1 MIESNTGPMDGT
13 PSGSRGPSVPARL
26 LRVPRRL
33 LLVPL
38 VAARA
43 VARRL
48 PGSGSRLSRYLP
60 ESKGD
65 LALVLATLT
74 AIILVGGA
82 TVAVMRSNPTASEL
96 AFDAPTLVAAGP
108 TTTTLPAPTSST
120 VAAAA
125 PAPQTQ
131 PIAPPK
137 EPRAK
142 EPIVQIGEI
151 HIPKIGL
158 VHAIF
163 EGVTLTVIDE
173 GPGHWPG
180 SAVPGQLGNAVFAG
194 HRVTHSHPFR
204 RINELVPGDEVI
216 FRTNNGVFT
225 YHVTGSEVVTPKD
238 VHIVTPTPDATITLF
253 ACHPPGSARQRY
265 VIRGSFFSSAPA

>member
-1 MIESNTGPMDGT
+1 MESASTVR
-13 PSGSRGPSVPARL
+13 RGRPLPVRLMLVP
-26 LRVPRRL
+26 VHL
-33 LLVPL
+33 LLAPL

-43 VARRL
+43 ASRRL
-48 PGSGSRLSRYLP
+48 SGVTGRLARHLP
-60 ESKGD
+60 ESRAD

-74 AIILVGGA
+74 AIVLVGGA
-82 TVAVMRSNPTASEL
+82 TVAVMRTNPTPADL
-96 AFDAPTLVAAGP
+96 AFDAPTLVAVGA
-108 TTTTLPAPTSST
+108 TTTTLPPATTSST
-120 VAAAA
+120 AAVAAAA

-163 EGVTLTVIDE
+163 EGVTLTVIDQ

-180 SAVPGQLGNAVFAG
+180 SARPGQLGNAVFAG

-204 RINELVPGDEVI
+204 RIHELVPGDEVI
-216 FRTNNGVFT
+216 FRTNDGVFT
-225 YHVTGSEVVTPKD
+225 YHVTGSEIVTPKD

-265 VIRGSFFSSAPA
+265 VVRGVFVSSTPA